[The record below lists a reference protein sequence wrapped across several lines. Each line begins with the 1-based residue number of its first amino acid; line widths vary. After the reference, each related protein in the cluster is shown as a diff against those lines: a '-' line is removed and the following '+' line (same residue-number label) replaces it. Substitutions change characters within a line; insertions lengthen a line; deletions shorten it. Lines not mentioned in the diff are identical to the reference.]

1 MFEIVKRNTKID
13 FMGYTKFYFIFSGIL
28 ILGTLILLFTKG
40 FNYGVDFSG
49 GTVVQVRFSTPP
61 STDEIRTVLDKSIDG
76 QVSIQNFGEA
86 TDFLIKV
93 ENSDEA
99 LQVVSDKI
107 QTILI
112 TSFEESGT
120 VEIQRVEQVGPQVGK
135 QLKQQAVFAVIYAII
150 GILLYV
156 AFRFEFL
163 YAFGS
168 IIALVHDIILTI
180 GLIIVTNTTFD
191 LTVLAAILTVIGY
204 SLNDKIVIFDRIR
217 EKHKLIKGESL
228 RDVMNL
234 SLNETLSRTLLT
246 SVSTLIAVLA
256 LYLFGGE
263 VIRGFALVMFVG
275 VIIGTYSSIGISSA
289 TVCKLRDIFPA
300 KEVSKK
306 DAKKSS

>member
-1 MFEIVKRNTKID
+1 MFEIVKRNTKIN
-13 FMGYTKFYFIFSGIL
+13 FMGYAKIYFIFSGIL
-28 ILGTLILLFTKG
+28 ILGTLALLFTKG
-40 FNYGVDFSG
+40 LSYGVDFSG
-49 GTVVQVRFSTPP
+49 GTVVQVRFSNPP
-61 STDEIRTVLDKSIDG
+61 SVDQMRTVLDKSIDG
-76 QVSIQNFGEA
+76 QVSIQNFGEV

-93 ENSDEA
+93 ENTDEA

-107 QTILI
+107 QNLLI

-135 QLKQQAVFAVIYAII
+135 QLKEQAVFAVIYAII

-180 GLIIVTNTTFD
+180 GLIIITNTTFD

-217 EKHKLIKGESL
+217 EKHKLIKGESF
-228 RDVMNL
+228 RDVMNV

-246 SVSTLIAVLA
+246 SISTLIAVLA
-256 LYLFGGE
+256 LYIFGGE

-275 VIIGTYSSIGISSA
+275 VVIGTYSSIGISSA
-289 TVCKLRDIFPA
+289 TVCKLREIFPA
-300 KEVSKK
+300 KEVAKK
-306 DAKKSS
+306 DLKKNS

>member
-13 FMGYTKFYFIFSGIL
+13 FMGHTKFYFIFSGIL
-28 ILGTLILLFTKG
+28 ILGTLVLLFTKG

-49 GTVVQVRFSTPP
+49 GTVVQVRFSNPP
-61 STDEIRTVLDKSIDG
+61 STDQMRNVLDKAIDG
-76 QVSIQNFGEA
+76 QVSIQDFGEA

-93 ENSDEA
+93 ENTDEA

-150 GILLYV
+150 GILIYV
-156 AFRFEFL
+156 AFRFELL

-168 IIALVHDIILTI
+168 IIALIHDIILTI
-180 GLIIVTNTTFD
+180 GLIIITNTTFD
-191 LTVLAAILTVIGY
+191 LTVLAAILTVVGY

-217 EKHKLIKGESL
+217 EKHKIIKGESL
-228 RDVMNL
+228 KDVMNI

-275 VIIGTYSSIGISSA
+275 VVIGTYSSIGISSA
-289 TVCKLRDIFPA
+289 AVCKLREIFPA

-306 DAKKSS
+306 DLKKSS